1 MEETATTKQKRQ
13 WRPVAPTLRAME
25 VGETRYFGFS
35 QYSSVRAAV
44 ANGLLKEYEQG
55 WRYKVRLDRE
65 NLRTEA
71 IRVS

>member
-1 MEETATTKQKRQ
+1 
-13 WRPVAPTLRAME
+13 ME

>member
-1 MEETATTKQKRQ
+1 MEETVTTKQKRQ

-44 ANGLLKEYEQG
+44 GKGAC
-55 WRYKVRLDRE
+55 V
-65 NLRTEA
+65 
-71 IRVS
+71 